1 MKLMSWNVNGLRAAL
16 KKGFLEVVGGHAPD
30 LLCLQETKAQPEQVD
45 LDLEAYRQFWNS
57 AEKKGY
63 SGTLTLSRIEPDSVL
78 YGMDR
83 REHDSEGRLVTLE
96 LADFYLV
103 NVYTPNAQ
111 RGLGRLDYR
120 TEAWEPDFLRFLKHL
135 ERSKPVIFCGDLN
148 VAHKEIDLANPKSNV
163 NNAGFTP
170 QERGRFENL
179 LQAGFV
185 DTFREFTQEGGHYT
199 WWSQM
204 SQARAKN
211 IGWRIDYFC
220 VSRALRPRVKRSY
233 ILPDVLGSDHC
244 PIVLEL
250 D

>member
-1 MKLMSWNVNGLRAAL
+1 VKLISWNVNGIRAVL
-16 KKGFLEVVGGHAPD
+16 KKGFLAFVRDNDPD
-30 LLCLQETKAQPEQVD
+30 VLCLQETRALPEQVP
-45 LDLEAYRQFWNS
+45 LELADYGQHWNP

-63 SGTLTLSRIEPDSVL
+63 SGTLTLSRPAPLAVRL
-78 YGMDR
+78 GMDR

-96 LADFYLV
+96 FADWYLV

-120 TEAWEPDFLRFLKHL
+120 TEAWEPAFLGYLKEL
-135 ERSKPVIFCGDLN
+135 ERDKPVVFCGDLN
-148 VAHKEIDLANPKSNV
+148 VAHEEIDLANPRSNQ

-170 QERGRFENL
+170 RERERFGRIL
-179 LQAGFV
+179 AAGFV
-185 DTFREFTQEGGHYT
+185 DTFREFTREGGHYT

-204 SQARAKN
+204 GKAREKN

-220 VSRALRPRVKRSY
+220 ISRALRPRLRRSY
-233 ILPDVLGSDHC
+233 ILPQVPGSDHC